1 SKTQAKGLTKILM
14 GQTDITFAATEQLV
28 DTSQTRMIAEIIQ
41 YLDRTNALGDRT
53 LNELLDDIEQQMNQK
68 GLASFTIFKDQQPG
82 YISCPRRYEIT
93 AALNSISTENVKQR
107 KYDRKVSSTNE
118 D

>member
-1 SKTQAKGLTKILM
+1 SLQTRKGKKSKTQAKGLTKILM

-53 LNELLDDIEQQMNQK
+53 LNELLDDIDQQMNQK
-68 GLASFTIFKDQQPG
+68 GLASFTIFKDQHPCD
-82 YISCPRRYEIT
+82 IASRKRYEIA
-93 AALNSISTENVKQR
+93 AALNRMRTAKVKQR
-107 KYDRKVSSTNE
+107 K
-118 D
+118 